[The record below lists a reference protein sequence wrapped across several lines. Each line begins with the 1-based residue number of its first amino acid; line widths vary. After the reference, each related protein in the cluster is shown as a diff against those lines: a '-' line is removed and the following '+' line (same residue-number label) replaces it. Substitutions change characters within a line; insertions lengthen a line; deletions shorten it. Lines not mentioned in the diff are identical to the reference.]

1 MSSIYNEIDSHLS
14 VEQKTSYVGKII
26 VNTQIIAERSLRDT
40 VAVNNSS
47 LQYLFGERGAELPY

>member
-40 VAVNNSS
+40 VAVNNS
-47 LQYLFGERGAELPY
+47 